1 MLEEKMASFPSL
13 SEKKNYLSFIVI
25 RTETILFVTV
35 QYLVWLIPDA
45 FSCISLE
52 NLISSCFM
60 SLFQQGVSWYM
71 PDLTEVITMGIYIS
85 VV

>member
-1 MLEEKMASFPSL
+1 MANFPSL

-25 RTETILFVTV
+25 RTETILFVKV

-52 NLISSCFM
+52 ALISSCFM
-60 SLFQQGVSWYM
+60 SLFQQGVS
-71 PDLTEVITMGIYIS
+71 
-85 VV
+85 